1 MGAGPAGG
9 GAGPR
14 KMLPVAPGRDLGY
27 SHRYVHRGRPPRVS
41 PFFMPRWGDVI
52 SRHPLRRA
60 FVLVALLLVVATACN
75 NPVLTQGPRLAKA
88 QTLRVLLDDQP
99 QSLDPGQSQ
108 YSFENALLRVIG
120 EPLLKPLPDL
130 SGVTPAAADSYDVAN
145 NGTQYVFHLR
155 KTAEWWDG
163 TPVKAQDFVYAWRRL
178 IDPRL
183 AAPTGTF
190 FAGAVSNGDKVSIL
204 DPQRDASKIDAGLQ
218 SLGLTAVDDYTF
230 QVNLSR
236 PDPAIV
242 WLAAMPSSAPIRQD
256 VVVRSGDKWSDSP
269 ETLMTN
275 GPYRVSEM
283 VAGDHIMVTPN
294 PHYWG
299 PKPAVTSITFDV
311 VKDGAAALDRFK
323 SGGLDMMD
331 VQPAQ
336 AAAVAGDSQ
345 LAKRLVRTPAL
356 TVYWMAFHV
365 TSPRLGNSRVRLALA
380 EAIDRT
386 AFVQQVFQG
395 QGQPA
400 ETFIPEGMR
409 GYSADLA
416 GIQKFD
422 VAQARAELASAGVS
436 PAQLSGLRLSYDK
449 TNDFRKA
456 TATFVH
462 DQLKANLG
470 VSVALD
476 PLDANTLGSRLA
488 SGDFDIAGPLGWTA
502 DYPDPADWYPV
513 FLTTNSN
520 NYSLYQ
526 NGRYDDLVNV
536 AATDND
542 LGRRDQEYL
551 QAQKQLVGDAPVVFL
566 AQSVSWFLVQP
577 YVRGVS
583 ASPVDDWPGELAPGQ
598 LYLLEH

>member
-1 MGAGPAGG
+1 MAALALFVGA
-9 GAGPR
+9 
-14 KMLPVAPGRDLGY
+14 
-27 SHRYVHRGRPPRVS
+27 
-41 PFFMPRWGDVI
+41 
-52 SRHPLRRA
+52 
-60 FVLVALLLVVATACN
+60 ACS

-88 QTLRVLLDDQP
+88 QTLRVLIDDQP

-108 YSFENALLRVIG
+108 YSFENAVLRVIG

-130 SGVTPAAADSYDVAN
+130 SGVTPAAAESYDVN
-145 NGTQYVFHLR
+145 GSGTQYVFHLR

-190 FAGAVSNGDKVSIL
+190 FAQAVNNGDKVSIL

-218 SLGLTAVDDYTF
+218 SLGLAAPDDYTF

-236 PDPAIV
+236 PDPALV
-242 WLAAMPSSAPIRQD
+242 WLAAMPSGAPIRQD
-256 VVVRSGDKWSDSP
+256 VVAKSGDKWSASP
-269 ETLMTN
+269 DTLVTN
-275 GPYRVSEM
+275 GPFRVSEIA
-283 VAGDHIMVTPN
+283 AGDHITVTPN

-299 PKPAVTSITFDV
+299 PKPTLTSITFDV

-323 SGGLDMMD
+323 SGGLDVMD

-336 AAAVAGDSQ
+336 AAGVSADPQV
-345 LAKRLVRTPAL
+345 AKRLVKTPDL
-356 TVYWMAFHV
+356 TVYWLAFHV

-380 EAIDRT
+380 EAIDRQ
-386 AFVQQVFQG
+386 AFIQQIFQG

-400 ETFIPEGMR
+400 AAFIPQGMR

-422 VAQARAELASAGVS
+422 IAQARAELSSAGVS
-436 PAQLSGLRLSYDK
+436 PAQLSGLRLSYNK
-449 TNDFRKA
+449 SSDFGRA
-456 TATFVH
+456 TATFVQN
-462 DQLKANLG
+462 QLKTNLG
-470 VSVALD
+470 VNIALD
-476 PLDANTLGSRLA
+476 PLDANTLGSRLG

-502 DYPDPADWYPV
+502 DYPDPSDWFQI

-526 NGRYDDLVNV
+526 NGHYDDLVNV
-536 AATDND
+536 AATDVD
-542 LGRRDQEYL
+542 PGRRDQEYL
-551 QAQKQLVGDAPVVFL
+551 QAQKQLVTDAPVAFL
-566 AQSVSWFLVQP
+566 AQSVTWFLVQP
-577 YVRGVS
+577 YVHGLS
-583 ASPVDDWPGELAPGQ
+583 SSPIADWPGELAPGQ
-598 LYLLEH
+598 LYLSEH